1 MMLLMRTMIMINDN
15 GVNSVTNK
23 DNNYKKQICISLIF
37 VRRINIPIQTEFYE
51 ETYLNWPF
59 VPN

>member
-1 MMLLMRTMIMINDN
+1 MITVLIVLLIRIAII
-15 GVNSVTNK
+15 
-23 DNNYKKQICISLIF
+23 KKQICISLIF
-37 VRRINIPIQTEFYE
+37 VRRINMPIQTDFYE